1 MTDTQDIFAVV
12 WIDRLLGPL
21 SLPAVD
27 AQGAKMKAREI
38 YARGSDKIHSI
49 RAVRHVFGSR
59 TLDTLE
65 DLAPLA
71 DLSDRTI
78 NYIAPMACGSA
89 ERAEATRRYNT
100 RSNPP

>member
-1 MTDTQDIFAVV
+1 MSDNRDIFAVV

-27 AQGAKMKAREI
+27 AQDAKTKARDL

-49 RAVRHVFGSR
+49 RAVRHAFGSR

-71 DLSDRTI
+71 DLSDRVI
-78 NYIAPMACGSA
+78 HYIAPMACGGA

-100 RSNPP
+100 ARKGT